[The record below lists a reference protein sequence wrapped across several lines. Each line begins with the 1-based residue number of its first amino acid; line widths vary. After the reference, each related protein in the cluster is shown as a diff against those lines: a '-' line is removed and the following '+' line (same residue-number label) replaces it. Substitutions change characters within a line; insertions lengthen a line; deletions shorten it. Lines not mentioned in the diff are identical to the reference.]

1 MRDRQTDKQADGQTD
16 RQTDRRDAD
25 TLLVPP
31 SPQGGYMAPDQVS
44 QARLFLYSLLRE
56 VRKEAVPLVD
66 AFDVPDQ
73 ILNSALGRY
82 DGDVYRHL
90 YEWAQRAPRN
100 KSKVRLSVCLSACL
114 PACLCLSV

>member
-1 MRDRQTDKQADGQTD
+1 
-16 RQTDRRDAD
+16 
-25 TLLVPP
+25 
-31 SPQGGYMAPDQVS
+31 MAPDQVS
-44 QARLFLYSLLRE
+44 QVRLFLYSLLRE